1 MTVAPAEYPQPS
13 IPERSMSQD
22 EESGYDS
29 PGSATSDLPE
39 VYFSRPHLK
48 YLNGQLQTLEPE
60 EILKWCMIS
69 LPNLYQTTAFGLTGL
84 VTIDMLSRINAGGP
98 RQIDL
103 IFLDT
108 LYHFDETLELVDKVR
123 ERYPNSKLH
132 VYKPDGCANAR
143 DFERIHGDNLW
154 DTNDNLYD
162 YLAKVEPAQRAY
174 AELNVKAVLTGR
186 RRSQGGKRGDLD
198 IIEVDDA
205 GLIKVNPLA
214 NWTFKQVQEYVT
226 KRNVPY
232 NSLLDMGYKSIGD
245 WHSTSPIAEGED
257 ERSGRWKGTTKTE
270 CGIHNHRSKYA
281 EYLLQQEQ
289 KKKEEA
295 LADALRKVE
304 LRRNI

>member
-1 MTVAPAEYPQPS
+1 MTVTPTEYPQRP

-29 PGSATSDLPE
+29 PGSATPSMPD
-39 VYFSRPHLK
+39 VYFSSPHLK
-48 YLNGQLQTLEPE
+48 YLNQQLQTLEPE

-69 LPNLYQTTAFGLTGL
+69 LPNLFQTTAFGLTGL
-84 VTIDMLSRINAGGP
+84 VTLDMLSRINAGAP

-108 LYHFDETLELVDKVR
+108 LYHFDETLELVDRVR

-132 VYKPDGCANAR
+132 IYKPSGCANAR
-143 DFERIHGDNLW
+143 DFECIHGDNLW

-198 IIEVDDA
+198 IIGLDDA

-214 NWTFKQVQEYVT
+214 NWTFKQVREYVT
-226 KRNVPY
+226 KYNVPY

-257 ERSGRWKGTTKTE
+257 ERSGRWKGTNKTE

-289 KKKEEA
+289 KKNGEA
-295 LADALRKVE
+295 LVDALHEVE
-304 LRRNI
+304 LQRAI

>member
-1 MTVAPAEYPQPS
+1 
-13 IPERSMSQD
+13 MSQD

-29 PGSATSDLPE
+29 PGPATPGLPE
-39 VYFSRPHLK
+39 VYFSSPHLK
-48 YLNGQLQTLEPE
+48 YLNEQLQTLEPE

-84 VTIDMLSRINAGGP
+84 VTLDMLSRINAGGP

-108 LYHFDETLELVDKVR
+108 LYHFDETLELVDRVR
-123 ERYPNSKLH
+123 KRYPSSKLH
-132 VYKPDGCANAR
+132 IYKPNGCGNAR
-143 DFERIHGDNLW
+143 DFECIHGDNLW

-186 RRSQGGKRGDLD
+186 RKSQGGKRGDLD
-198 IIEVDDA
+198 IIELDDA

-214 NWTFKQVQEYVT
+214 NWTFKQVREYVI
-226 KRNVPY
+226 KHNVPY
-232 NSLLDMGYKSIGD
+232 NSLLDVGYKSIGD

-257 ERSGRWKGTTKTE
+257 ERSGRWKGTNKTE

-281 EYLLQQEQ
+281 DYLLQQEQ
-289 KKKEEA
+289 KKKGEA
-295 LADALRKVE
+295 LTDALREVE
-304 LRRNI
+304 LQRTS